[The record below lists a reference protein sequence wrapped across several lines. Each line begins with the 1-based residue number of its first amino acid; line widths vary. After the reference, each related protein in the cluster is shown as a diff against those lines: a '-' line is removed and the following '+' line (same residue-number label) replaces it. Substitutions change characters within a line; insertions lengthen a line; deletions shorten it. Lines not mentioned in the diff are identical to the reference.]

1 MVRFRRGD
9 RRRPGGTGKI
19 HLPDGL
25 RERGTGVYREACEWR
40 ITTVRSRGL
49 GDVYKRQD
57 IGRMYCKEVHYEL
70 RGRHYFALAFGNTS
84 GGYEVRNAYYKGCL
98 NNKDISLIR
107 HLTEETQ
114 ENVCVFEGFMD
125 FLSYMTLKLAGDRT
139 VCLAM
144 PCDYLVMNSVNNLK
158 KTLARLQ
165 EYSVIHCYLDNDL
178 AGQRTTETIAGM
190 YDGRVSDESCH
201 YAEYKDLNDY
211 LRGKKR

>member
-1 MVRFRRGD
+1 MRDTVYFTLPSYFSSRRID
-9 RRRPGGTGKI
+9 ITIGK
-19 HLPDGL
+19 
-25 RERGTGVYREACEWR
+25 
-40 ITTVRSRGL
+40 
-49 GDVYKRQD
+49 
-57 IGRMYCKEVHYEL
+57 MYCREIHYKVEQK
-70 RGRHYFALAFGNTS
+70 HYYGIAFGNLS
-84 GGYEVRNAYYKGCL
+84 DGNEVRNPYFKGCIGH
-98 NNKDISLIR
+98 KDITLLA
-107 HLTEETQ
+107 HTFNEWQNGCL
-114 ENVCVFEGFMD
+114 VFEGFMD

>member
-1 MVRFRRGD
+1 MPTAPP
-9 RRRPGGTGKI
+9 RPVEAEMKDVI
-19 HLPDGL
+19 VIPL
-25 RERGTGVYREACEWR
+25 RHHDLFSYLQ
-40 ITTVRSRGL
+40 SRL
-49 GDVYKRQD
+49 IDAD